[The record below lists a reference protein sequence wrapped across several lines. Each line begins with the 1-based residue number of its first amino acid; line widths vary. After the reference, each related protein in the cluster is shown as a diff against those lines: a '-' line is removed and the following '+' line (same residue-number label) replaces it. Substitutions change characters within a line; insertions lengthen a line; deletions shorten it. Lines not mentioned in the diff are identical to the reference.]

1 MAMHHFN
8 LVEGGL
14 YRTPLILEMKTPE
27 EMAWDLGFQ
36 HAERGKGAE
45 PNNPHVH
52 EFKAAYMAGFNH
64 RRQKKGDAEAPAGG
78 RTDRPEQDIEPS
90 LTLPVHDV
98 PESTRTLAS
107 AIAKAGGRALVIGG
121 AVRDKLMGKSPKDW
135 DVEVYGLDTEN
146 LIQVLSTLG
155 QVDAVGKQFGVL
167 KIVIGDEDFDVSV
180 PRREVKTGSGHRD
193 YEIQP
198 DPTMTIKEAA
208 RRRDFTMNTVA
219 MDPHTGE
226 TFDPYGGVND
236 IKNRLLRATDPGV
249 FVEDALRI
257 LRGAQFAA
265 RFGMTVDPNTMR
277 LMQEAS
283 PELADLPVERVGTE
297 WRKLLMKGEKP
308 SLGMDVM
315 KQTGALKILH
325 PELDAMEDTP
335 QDPDWHPEGNVWIH
349 TKMVTDRATEITR
362 DMDPAMQEVVRYA
375 ALMHDIAKPTMT
387 TTHDD
392 GHIRSRGHEE
402 GGGVLIGQMFRQQFD
417 VSKDLSEKVAK
428 ITTDHIKPQIFYLD
442 RDKLTDG
449 AIRRLARRL
458 HPATIEE
465 LVNTSHADHTGRG
478 EQGDHDF
485 PAGDWLLQRAEELG
499 VDKEPPKPLLMGRHL
514 IQMGIKPGPHMGPI
528 LRKVYDMQTDG
539 EVADLEGAMAAAK
552 QLFGGGPDLQR
563 ESLNLVPPGR

>member
-1 MAMHHFN
+1 MALHHFN
-8 LVEGGL
+8 LVEGCL
-14 YRTPLILEMKTPE
+14 YRTPLLLETKSPTDMS
-27 EMAWDLGFQ
+27 WDLGFH
-36 HAERGKGAE
+36 HANRGKPPKPNGPTVSDAE
-45 PNNPHVH
+45 
-52 EFKAAYMAGFNH
+52 AYMAGYKH
-64 RRQKKGDAEAPAGG
+64 SRQKKGDDGG
-78 RTDRPEQDIEPS
+78 QPQGRRDRPEQDIEPS

-135 DVEVYGLDTEN
+135 DVEVYGLDTEK
-146 LIQVLSTLG
+146 LIQVMSTLG

-180 PRREVKTGSGHRD
+180 PRREVKTGAGHRD

-226 TFDPYGGVND
+226 TFDPYNGVAD
-236 IKNRLLRATDPGV
+236 IKNRVLRATDPGV

-265 RFGMTVDPNTMR
+265 RFRMTVEPRTMQ
-277 LMQEAS
+277 LMQQAS
-283 PELADLPVERVGTE
+283 PELADLPVERVGAE

-315 KQTGALKILH
+315 KQTGALRVLH

-335 QDPDWHPEGNVWIH
+335 QDPQWHPEGDVWIH
-349 TKMVTDRATEITR
+349 TKMVTDRATEITQG
-362 DMDPAMQEVVRYA
+362 MDPEMQEVVRYA

-387 TTHDD
+387 THHDD

-417 VSKDLSEKVAK
+417 VSKDLVEKVAK
-428 ITTDHIKPQIFYLD
+428 ITTDHIKPQIFFID
-442 RDKLTDG
+442 RHKLTDS
-449 AIRRLARRL
+449 AIRRLAGRL

-465 LVNTSHADHTGRG
+465 LVHTAHADHTGRG
-478 EQGDHDF
+478 EQGAHDF

-499 VDKEPPKPLLMGRHL
+499 VNREPVKPLLMGRHL

-528 LRKVYDMQTDG
+528 LRKVFDMQVDG
-539 EVADLEGAMAAAK
+539 QVSDLEGAVAAAR
-552 QLFGGGPDLQR
+552 QLAGLPPRDPGLQR
-563 ESLNLVPPGR
+563 ESLNLV